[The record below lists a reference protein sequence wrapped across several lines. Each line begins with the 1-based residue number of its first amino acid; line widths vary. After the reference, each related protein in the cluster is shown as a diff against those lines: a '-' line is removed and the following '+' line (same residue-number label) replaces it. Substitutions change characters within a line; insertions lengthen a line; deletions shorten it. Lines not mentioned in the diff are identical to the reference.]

1 MTKSETNSIAIIICA
16 TCRGL
21 GLTAIMHAAAPA
33 RCRARALA
41 LAAFGAQAALVAGSP
56 FYQLLVGRVLGYC
69 EDNIRHHIR
78 VRVTL
83 MKDFYY
89 CCYYL
94 W

>member
-1 MTKSETNSIAIIICA
+1 MDLLIALPTA
-16 TCRGL
+16 CRGL
-21 GLTAIMHAAAPA
+21 GLTAIVHAAAPA

-78 VRVTL
+78 VGVML
-83 MKDFYY
+83 VKDL
-89 CCYYL
+89 YL
-94 W
+94 